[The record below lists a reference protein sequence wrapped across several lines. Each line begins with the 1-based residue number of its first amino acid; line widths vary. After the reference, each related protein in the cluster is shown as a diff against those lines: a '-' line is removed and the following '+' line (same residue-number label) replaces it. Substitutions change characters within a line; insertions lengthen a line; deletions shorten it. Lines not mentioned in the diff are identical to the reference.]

1 VGAAECARGMTDT
14 WPLVLERGVAGQ
26 AHEGEGRSGD
36 LAVFAPLQRGGL
48 VAVIDGL
55 GHGDAA
61 ADAAEQAAAII
72 ERYAD
77 EPPQRMLERCH
88 EQLRRTRGAVMTLA
102 WFDLE
107 ARTMDWTGV
116 GNVEARFVRAGAG
129 VDARHASP
137 VVLGGVVGYNLP
149 QVRMGTVALEPGD
162 AVVLA
167 TDGVAAD
174 YSASLESG
182 VPAQQLAE
190 RVLERHGKG
199 TDDALAVVV
208 RYLGPPAR
216 G

>member
-1 VGAAECARGMTDT
+1 MSEE
-14 WPLVLERGVAGQ
+14 WPLVLERGVAGL

-36 LAVFAPLQRGGL
+36 LAVFAPSSRGGL

-61 ADAAEQAAAII
+61 ADAAEAAAAIL
-72 ERYAD
+72 EQHV
-77 EPPQRMLERCH
+77 EFPPQELLDRVHKE
-88 EQLRRTRGAVMTLA
+88 LRHTRGAVMTLA

-107 ARTMDWTGV
+107 ARAMQWTGV
-116 GNVEARFVRAGAG
+116 GNVEARLVRAG
-129 VDARHASP
+129 DDPSARFDSP

-149 QVRMGTVALEPGD
+149 QVRVGTIPLEPGD

-167 TDGVAAD
+167 TDGVGAD

-182 VPAQQLAE
+182 VPAQRLAE
-190 RVLERHGKG
+190 RVLERHGRG

-216 G
+216 S